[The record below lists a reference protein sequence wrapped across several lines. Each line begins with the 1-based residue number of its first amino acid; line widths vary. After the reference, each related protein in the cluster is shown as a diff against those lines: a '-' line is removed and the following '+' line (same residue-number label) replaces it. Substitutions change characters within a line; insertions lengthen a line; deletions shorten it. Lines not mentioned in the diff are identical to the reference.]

1 VKKRRMLVDQKSY
14 DLAEHFLSGH
24 AGNAAANRLDL
35 AEHIQWSVEMY
46 LESWDG
52 SRFMTF
58 RQE

>member
-1 VKKRRMLVDQKSY
+1 MKSEAIKRTSKGLV
-14 DLAEHFLSGH
+14 
-24 AGNAAANRLDL
+24 